1 MKRFLAFIL
10 LSTIIMCTLSAQAIA
25 ESSVSTNEVINYD
38 VELDLNTGASS
49 SDLVSSSFNKDGNLE
64 LTYKGETPISIAIS
78 GTLNGTLIV
87 KSENSDYTLVL
98 NNANITG
105 NTLPAIQ
112 LKSTTQATLY
122 LADGSVNTIAD
133 SSANSK
139 KGAITTSGDVII
151 DGNGT
156 LNLSVYKKHGLKLD
170 GGLTINN
177 GNVNIVGDENAEG
190 NMISA
195 DLFFVMNGG
204 NLDINAKGNVHATES
219 KGIKVNGIEG
229 TGTGLGYVEI
239 NDGNINIVSVGKAI
253 TAGWKLEEDAET
265 EQTDDDPIPN
275 VYINGAN
282 ISIITTGTPYEYSD
296 EESLSPEGIEAK
308 DNLYINGG
316 YIYIVSTDDSL
327 NAGKGIYVNGGYTY
341 ARSTDNDS
349 FDSNG
354 IIQIN
359 GGTLITMSSSWEQAF
374 DCDND
379 KYFTYTGGTYVG
391 AGNGNNMPKGESTSA
406 YSIAYGNQ
414 TFYAGDQIAV
424 LDKDGNVVTG
434 FVVPY
439 EVPSLTSIVFGSPL
453 FEKDNSYTIALGAYK
468 EQPADSLVEAGA
480 TFTARTEV
488 VTIDL
493 TDYTVSEG
501 YIGMNI
507 DTNFGGGF
515 GGFGGGMGGFDK
527 RGDFGGFD
535 GNFDPNNRGVNRP
548 DNMPQNMQFN
558 GQSATLPKGVTLP
571 ADMNADTAMQ
581 LINYLMQNYTNIGN
595 M

>member
-275 VYINGAN
+275 VYINGGN
-282 ISIITTGTPYEYSD
+282 ISILTTGTPYEYSD

-316 YIYIVSTDDSL
+316 
-327 NAGKGIYVNGGYTY
+327 
-341 ARSTDNDS
+341 
-349 FDSNG
+349 
-354 IIQIN
+354 
-359 GGTLITMSSSWEQAF
+359 
-374 DCDND
+374 
-379 KYFTYTGGTYVG
+379 
-391 AGNGNNMPKGESTSA
+391 
-406 YSIAYGNQ
+406 
-414 TFYAGDQIAV
+414 
-424 LDKDGNVVTG
+424 
-434 FVVPY
+434 
-439 EVPSLTSIVFGSPL
+439 
-453 FEKDNSYTIALGAYK
+453 
-468 EQPADSLVEAGA
+468 
-480 TFTARTEV
+480 
-488 VTIDL
+488 
-493 TDYTVSEG
+493 
-501 YIGMNI
+501 
-507 DTNFGGGF
+507 
-515 GGFGGGMGGFDK
+515 
-527 RGDFGGFD
+527 
-535 GNFDPNNRGVNRP
+535 
-548 DNMPQNMQFN
+548 
-558 GQSATLPKGVTLP
+558 
-571 ADMNADTAMQ
+571 
-581 LINYLMQNYTNIGN
+581 
-595 M
+595 